1 MISIVSHDIFI
12 IISEGIT
19 EVVDPVSQIRMK
31 GLDLQED
38 NKRDVNHVIL
48 NQRILIT
55 WDEILQIKHVNG
67 SVMRDSISDGDS
79 VY

>member
-19 EVVDPVSQIRMK
+19 EVVDPVSQIKMK

-38 NKRDVNHVIL
+38 NKRDVNYVTL

-67 SVMRDSISDGDS
+67 NVMKDSI
-79 VY
+79 

>member
-1 MISIVSHDIFI
+1 MISISIVSHDIFI

-38 NKRDVNHVIL
+38 NKRDVNYVTL

-67 SVMRDSISDGDS
+67 NVMKDSI
-79 VY
+79 

>member
-38 NKRDVNHVIL
+38 NKRDVNYVTL

-67 SVMRDSISDGDS
+67 NVMKDSI
-79 VY
+79 

>member
-1 MISIVSHDIFI
+1 MILIVSHDIFI

-38 NKRDVNHVIL
+38 NKRDVNYVTL

>member
-1 MISIVSHDIFI
+1 VISIVSHDIFI

-38 NKRDVNHVIL
+38 NKRDVNYVTL

-67 SVMRDSISDGDS
+67 NVMKDSI
-79 VY
+79 